1 MIIHEETQP
10 LQKRGSYYHIEV
22 ASDIV
27 NQFEKKRATR
37 FICTIDNKV
46 TLRCGLN
53 HLGNGNFYIMLAKKY
68 IQEIGKEVGERISFT
83 LTEDPNPLGV
93 DIPEVLEVFL
103 AQDEA
108 GKQIF
113 DQFTDGRKRTLIF
126 KILRIKNIDKQ
137 VETIIN
143 FLKAEHEKNREK
155 KSRW

>member
-1 MIIHEETQP
+1 MIYKETQP

-22 ASDIV
+22 AADIV

-37 FICTIDNKV
+37 LICTIDEKV

-53 HLGNGNFYIMLAKKY
+53 HLGNGNYYIMLAKRY
-68 IQEIGKEVGERISFT
+68 ITEIGKEVGEHISYT
-83 LTEDPNPLGV
+83 LEEDPNPLGV

-126 KILRIKNIDKQ
+126 SVLRIKNIDKQ
-137 VETIIN
+137 VETIIK

-155 KSRW
+155 KSHW